1 MNNEQTKEPK
11 QKKAKKKRLYS
22 HATLLK
28 ELEKLEIIGHSDI
41 ARLLNWNS
49 SKVATYLL
57 RNALPDPLT
66 EISGRPVWYKPDII
80 KTAKQN
86 GWKIYEDNDQ
96 WEEKKKI
103 KKDQVGA

>member
-1 MNNEQTKEPK
+1 MKNEQTKDQKP
-11 QKKAKKKRLYS
+11 KKAKKERLYS
-22 HATLLK
+22 HETLKK
-28 ELEKLEIIGHSDI
+28 ELDKLQIIGHSDI
-41 ARLLNWNS
+41 ARLLNWKS

-57 RNALPDPLT
+57 RNALPEPFT

-86 GWKIYEDNDQ
+86 GWKVYEDNEA
-96 WEEKKKI
+96 WSGKKEV